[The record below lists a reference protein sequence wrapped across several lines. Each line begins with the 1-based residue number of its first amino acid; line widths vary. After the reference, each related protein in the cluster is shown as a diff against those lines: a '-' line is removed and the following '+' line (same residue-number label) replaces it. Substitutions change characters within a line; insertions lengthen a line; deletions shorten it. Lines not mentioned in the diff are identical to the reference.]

1 MEELE
6 RLSEDKYFGALYDN
20 TVVQRKLENSAFD
33 LGEQKGIEE
42 GKIESTMSL
51 IKNNFPKEE
60 IIKLLNISEEIY
72 NEAQQRVEKE
82 E

>member
-33 LGEQKGIEE
+33 LGEQRKEQDIFVHLQNKGY
-42 GKIESTMSL
+42 K
-51 IKNNFPKEE
+51 KEE
-60 IIKLLNISEEIY
+60 IIEILNIDEEKY
-72 NEAQQRVEKE
+72 LFLENLNNKK
-82 E
+82 